1 MDRQTCYGAVQPR
14 SSRVLLD
21 QRVAEGLMPA
31 DRHNMD
37 RPVIIVITGVMAAGK
52 STVARRL
59 AGRFARGVH
68 IEADALHRLIVSGR
82 AGVRA
87 PGTPRGEAARQ
98 LRLRLRQLCLLGRSF
113 FEAGFT
119 VVLDDLI
126 LGERWA
132 QLREELRGLPVAL
145 VVLAPRME
153 VVVQRDADRAQPTQ
167 GVAWAQ
173 YLDAML
179 RATMANSGLW
189 IDTSAQTPDETVA
202 DILRQLTPQHH
213 ARSGHPGAPDQVV
226 IEPPQAG

>member
-1 MDRQTCYGAVQPR
+1 
-14 SSRVLLD
+14 
-21 QRVAEGLMPA
+21 MPA
-31 DRHNMD
+31 DRHRID

-82 AGVRA
+82 ASVRA

-98 LRLRLRQLCLLGRSF
+98 LRLRLRQLGVLGRTF
-113 FEAGFT
+113 CEAGFT

-126 LGERWA
+126 LGERWV

-145 VVLAPRME
+145 VVLAPRVE

-167 GVAWAQ
+167 GAAWAQ
-173 YLDAML
+173 YLDARL
-179 RATMANSGLW
+179 RATMAETGVW
-189 IDTSAQTPDETVA
+189 IDNSAQTPDETVA
-202 DILRQLTPQHH
+202 EILRQL
-213 ARSGHPGAPDQVV
+213 APDARATP
-226 IEPPQAG
+226 ERRAGPTS